1 MKRSTKIWLLAAAAL
16 VVLGILAFVCV
27 MAVNHWDFGK
37 FSNTQY
43 ETETV
48 EINEKFEDISVRTD
62 TEELFF
68 RPSEDG
74 KCRVVF
80 YGDKNKTHSA
90 AVQNGTLT
98 IETVDTKKWHEQTL
112 FAVGVQKV
120 TVYLPQAQY
129 AALTVEEDTG
139 NIAIA
144 RDFAFE
150 TVDISVSTG
159 NIECLASC
167 AGRLR
172 IGTST
177 GDIRLEGLTAG
188 ALELAVTTGEVDVRS
203 VDCAGDFG
211 LTVSTGKTYLENVTC
226 RSFAS
231 VGSTGR
237 LTMENVIVTEALS
250 VERSTGDVTLE
261 QCDASELVITT
272 STGDVTGTL
281 LSEKV
286 FLTQTDTGK
295 VEVPESISGG
305 KCKIATDTGDIILS
319 VR

>member
-27 MAVNHWDFGK
+27 MAVNHWDYGK

-90 AVQNGTLT
+90 AVQSGTLT
-98 IETVDTKKWHEQTL
+98 IETVDTKKWHEQV
-112 FAVGVQKV
+112 FFSVGVQKV
-120 TVYLPQAQY
+120 TVYLPQARY
-129 AALTVEEDTG
+129 AALTVEEHTG
-139 NIAIA
+139 NIAIPK
-144 RDFAFE
+144 DFAFE
-150 TVDISVSTG
+150 SIDITASTG
-159 NIECLASC
+159 NIECLAAC
-167 AGRLR
+167 AGRLK
-172 IGTST
+172 IGTDT
-177 GDIRLEGLTAG
+177 GDIRLADLSAG
-188 ALELAVTTGEVDVRS
+188 ALELSVTIGEVDVRG
-203 VDCAGDFG
+203 VDCAGDLG
-211 LTVSTGKTYLENVTC
+211 VTVSTGKTYMADVSCARFT
-226 RSFAS
+226 SG
-231 VGSTGR
+231 GSTGR
-237 LTMENVIVTEALS
+237 LTMENVIVTGPLS

-261 QCDASELVITT
+261 RCDASELVITT

-305 KCKIATDTGDIILS
+305 KCKITTDTGDIRLAFC
-319 VR
+319 